1 MSTMKTIGRIWLFPI
16 CAILTGCNGQYEITG
31 KTNIIPD
38 GETIFLQKQ
47 DNQQF
52 EIIDSTTVN
61 NGSFFFKGRQQSPA
75 IAILVPADNHKS
87 NFPPLLLALEAGK
100 ISVTFDSIA
109 HISGTPLNDRL
120 QNYQNKRRIYDRQIQ
135 QITALYIKDYLSGQL
150 TDSTF
155 GKLKKEFE
163 RAQKGLETLTRNYIA
178 ENTDN
183 VTSVYLFL
191 QNSFLFSPEEQR
203 TLIAEAAPV
212 FKKNPAIVKVS
223 LMLNRMKNVEP
234 GMPYIDIPLQTI
246 DGQAV
251 TLSKYIDN
259 GKYVLLDFWASWCP
273 PCRKQTPFLKQLY
286 TQYDKQQ
293 FSIVGISFDTNLNEW
308 REYIDK
314 NQIAWP
320 QLDDPEGWES
330 DAILTYAI
338 QGIPHFVLVGPDG
351 KIVANNPSEQQLD
364 EILENRLTP
373 Q

>member
-1 MSTMKTIGRIWLFPI
+1 MKLVRLIGYI
-16 CAILTGCNGQYEITG
+16 AIGVSLANCNGKYEIEGHTQLL
-31 KTNIIPD
+31 PD
-38 GETIFLQKQ
+38 GTTLFLQKLTG
-47 DNQQF
+47 QQF
-52 EIIDSTTVN
+52 EIVDSTVVR
-61 NGSFFFKGRQQSPA
+61 NGAFTFEGDQTEPA
-75 IAILVPADNHKS
+75 IAILVPRDERAS
-87 NFPPLLLALEAGK
+87 QYPPLLLALEPGT
-100 ISVTFDSIA
+100 IEVTFDSVT
-109 HISGTPLNDRL
+109 HLSGTPLNDRL
-120 QNYQNKRRIYDRQIQ
+120 QVYEEQRQTFDSHIQ
-135 QITALYIKDYLSGQL
+135 EITRLYLKDYLAGQL

-234 GMPYIDIPLQTI
+234 GMPYIDIPLQTT
-246 DGQAV
+246 DGRTV
-251 TLSKYIDN
+251 SLSKYIDN

-314 NQIAWP
+314 NQIVWP